1 MIQDFQE
8 KRKKQGLVFR
18 SIYDYVMGVL
28 WLSIGVAIL
37 FYKKLGLNLNF
48 DNSALSIIFGV
59 SCLLYG
65 SFRIYRG
72 YQKKS

>member
-8 KRKKQGLVFR
+8 KSKKQGLVFR

-28 WLSIGVAIL
+28 WLGVGVVFL
-37 FYKKLGLNLNF
+37 FQKKFGLNLGL
-48 DNSALSIIFGV
+48 DLALTIIFEV

-72 YQKKS
+72 YKKK

>member
-8 KRKKQGLVFR
+8 KRKKQSLVLR

-28 WLSIGVAIL
+28 WLGIGVVFL
-37 FYKKLGLNLNF
+37 WSEKFGLNL
-48 DNSALSIIFGV
+48 DLDPTLTIIFGI

-72 YQKKS
+72 YQKK